1 MSFFFR
7 SLFSSLSLARI
18 DLAKVGMVRVDLA
31 RVGCSVLLMGILL
44 ASQHVSARP
53 KIGLALGGGGAKGAA
68 HIGVL
73 RVLEQYK
80 IPIDYIAGTSI
91 GSVVGGM
98 YASGL
103 TVDEIQTIMLETS
116 WADGYSDRIPREHLS
131 WRDKQ
136 QSDQFNIPLEIGL
149 ERDQLKMPGGLLYGQ
164 AATKLLRQAIGE
176 HPNFKS
182 FDDLVTPYR
191 AIATDLASYK
201 AVIID
206 RGSLITAMRAS
217 SSIPGVLAPEKVN
230 NLLLV
235 DGGITINLPVSIV
248 REMGADIIIAV
259 DIGSELLPSEELNST
274 FSVMGQ
280 LSSFLT
286 SSNTLIQRKELLEQ
300 DFLIKPDIFG
310 LSTTDWSTAGVA
322 FSRGEAA
329 ANEQVEELSKLGLKE
344 ELFDA
349 YLLNRQKD
357 RQQLLA
363 RMDKP
368 ITGIVLNN
376 KSKVS
381 DELILEQVDL
391 IVGERVAAEH
401 VNEAVDRLYSLNEFQ
416 LVDAYTQLEG
426 DDKTLHVVS
435 EKKSWGPNILQFGIG
450 WEDDLGNNSDLN
462 FNIAY
467 TLGELTEHGG
477 ELRSELRMGSQRSFG
492 TEFYWPLEPTRK
504 FYSSSR
510 YSLSSFQWNYYVEGS
525 PLIPIDQQFQRLSQ
539 GIGFNYTQPGFVEF
553 GLTTDLGQFSDTIL
567 LGGSINYFTYGGYL
581 KFGFDTLDSL
591 DFPTEGNYFSFSYT
605 LRNEDVDD
613 HEVIA
618 KQSGAGHVQSL
629 VVDVNWKGA
638 LKFGNHSV
646 VAKATYAEAFTEED
660 NESIYISYL
669 GGFLNLSGYQKNA
682 LTGTKKAFV
691 AGIYQLDLGKSFFN
705 LDEFPLYLGVS
716 LEAGN
721 VWQYKSVDQND
732 LILAHSLYLGT
743 DTALGPIAM
752 GYGQT
757 DDDSQAFYFYLGK
770 SF

>member
-1 MSFFFR
+1 MRYFFCSKSLR
-7 SLFSSLSLARI
+7 SP
-18 DLAKVGMVRVDLA
+18 LAKVGLVKINFV
-31 RVGCSVLLMGILL
+31 SVVFNVFLIGLLLS
-44 ASQHVSARP
+44 ASSANARP

-73 RVLEQYK
+73 SVLEQHN

-103 TVDEIQTIMLETS
+103 TVDEIQTIMLKTS
-116 WADGYSDRIPREHLS
+116 WADGYSDRIPREDLS

-149 ERDQLKMPGGLLYGQ
+149 ERDQLKIPVGLLYGQ
-164 AATKLLRQAIGE
+164 AATRLLRQAVGE
-176 HPNFKS
+176 HPNFDS

-206 RGSLITAMRAS
+206 SGSLITAMRAS
-217 SSIPGVLAPEKVN
+217 SSIPGVLAPEKIN
-230 NLLLV
+230 DLLLV

-259 DIGSELLPSEELNST
+259 DIGSELLPSEQLGST

-286 SSNTLIQRKELLEQ
+286 SSNTLVQRKELSVQ
-300 DFLIKPDIFG
+300 DFLIKPDIVG
-310 LSTTDWSTAGVA
+310 LSTTDWSTAEIA
-322 FSRGEAA
+322 FARGQAA
-329 ANEQVEELSKLGLKE
+329 ANLNVEKLSKLGLQQDV
-344 ELFDA
+344 FDA
-349 YLLNRQKD
+349 YLLKRQEARKK
-357 RQQLLA
+357 LLS

-368 ITGIVLNN
+368 IAGIVLNN
-376 KSKVS
+376 KSSVS
-381 DELILEQVDL
+381 DELILQQIDL
-391 IVGERVAAEH
+391 LVGERVGAKQI
-401 VNEAVDRLYSLNEFQ
+401 NGAVDRLYSLNEFQ
-416 LVDAYTQLEG
+416 LVDAYTQLE
-426 DDKTLHVVS
+426 DDETTLHVVS
-435 EKKSWGPNILQFGIG
+435 EEKSWGPNILQFGIG
-450 WEDDLGNNSDLN
+450 WEDDLDNQSDLN

-492 TEFYWPLEPTRK
+492 SEFYWPLEPTRK

-510 YSLSSFQWNYYVEGS
+510 YGVSSFQWDYYVEGA
-525 PLIPIDQQFQRLSQ
+525 PLVPIDQQFQRLSQ
-539 GIGFNYTQPGFVEF
+539 GIGFNYTQSGFMEIGF
-553 GLTTDLGQFSDTIL
+553 TTDLGQFSDPIL
-567 LGGSINYFTYGGYL
+567 LGGSIDYFTYGGYF
-581 KFGFDTLDSL
+581 KFGIDTLDSL
-591 DFPTEGNYFSFSYT
+591 DFPTEGNYFSLSYT
-605 LRNEDVDD
+605 LHNENVDD
-613 HEVIA
+613 HEVIT
-618 KQSGAGHVQSL
+618 KQAGRDYIQSL

-638 LKFGNHSV
+638 LKFGNHAV
-646 VAKATYAEAFTEED
+646 VAKASYSEAFTEED

-682 LTGTKKAFV
+682 LAGAKKAFV
-691 AGIYQLDLGKSFFN
+691 AGIYQFDLGRSFFS

-721 VWQYKSVDQND
+721 VWQLEGVDQDD
-732 LILAHSLYLGT
+732 LILANSLYLGT
-743 DTALGPIAM
+743 DTTLGPIAL
-752 GYGQT
+752 GYGRT

>member
-1 MSFFFR
+1 MSYFFC
-7 SLFSSLSLARI
+7 SKLPVLSLVKI
-18 DLAKVGMVRVDLA
+18 DLAKIDL
-31 RVGCSVLLMGILL
+31 VKVVFSLLLIGILL
-44 ASQHVSARP
+44 VVESANARP

-73 RVLEQYK
+73 RVLEQHN

-116 WADGYSDRIPREHLS
+116 WADGYSDRIPRENLS

-164 AATKLLRQAIGE
+164 AATKLLRQAMGE
-176 HPNFKS
+176 HPNFDS

-217 SSIPGVLAPEKVN
+217 SSIPGVLAPERVN
-230 NLLLV
+230 DLLLV

-259 DIGSELLPSEELNST
+259 DIGSELLPSEELGST

-286 SSNTLIQRKELLEQ
+286 NSNTLLQRKELSAQ

-322 FSRGEAA
+322 FTRGQVA
-329 ANEQVEELSKLGLKE
+329 ANSQVEKLSKLGLPQD
-344 ELFDA
+344 LFDA
-349 YLLNRQKD
+349 YLLKRQEG
-357 RQQLLA
+357 RERLLA

-368 ITGIVLNN
+368 IAGIVLNN
-376 KSKVS
+376 KSSVS
-381 DELILEQVDL
+381 DELILQQIDL
-391 IVGERVAAEH
+391 VIGERVGAKQI
-401 VNEAVDRLYSLNEFQ
+401 NEAVDRLYSLNEFQ
-416 LVDAYTQLEG
+416 LVDAYTHLEG
-426 DDKTLHVVS
+426 DEKSLHVVS
-435 EKKSWGPNILQFGIG
+435 EEKSWGPNILQFGIG
-450 WEDDLGNNSDLN
+450 WEDDLDNQSDLN

-492 TEFYWPLEPTRK
+492 SEFYWPLEPTRK

-510 YSLSSFQWNYYVEGS
+510 YGLSSFQWDYYVEGS
-525 PLIPIDQQFQRLSQ
+525 ALVPIDQQFQRLSQ
-539 GIGFNYTQPGFVEF
+539 GFGFNYTQPGFMEI
-553 GLTTDLGQFSDTIL
+553 GLTTDLGQFSDPIL
-567 LGGSINYFTYGGYL
+567 LGGSINYFTYGGYF

-613 HEVIA
+613 HEVIT
-618 KQSGAGHVQSL
+618 KQAGADYIQSL

-638 LKFGNHSV
+638 LKFGNHAV
-646 VAKATYAEAFTEED
+646 VAKASYSEAFTEKE

-682 LTGTKKAFV
+682 LAGAKKAFA
-691 AGIYQLDLGKSFFN
+691 AGIYQFDLGRSFFN
-705 LDEFPLYLGVS
+705 LDEFPLYLGLS

-721 VWQYKSVDQND
+721 VWQLEGIDQGE
-732 LILAHSLYLGT
+732 LIIANSLYLGT
-743 DTALGPIAM
+743 DTALGPIAL
-752 GYGQT
+752 GYGRT

>member
-1 MSFFFR
+1 MRYFLFCK
-7 SLFSSLSLARI
+7 SLRLP
-18 DLAKVGMVRVDLA
+18 LAKVGQIKIDFVTPVFIFLL
-31 RVGCSVLLMGILL
+31 VGGLLL
-44 ASQHVSARP
+44 ANSANARP

-73 RVLEQYK
+73 RVLEQHN

-103 TVDEIQTIMLETS
+103 TVDEIQTLMLKTS
-116 WADGYSDRIPREHLS
+116 WADGYSDRIPREDLS

-136 QSDQFNIPLEIGL
+136 QSDQFNIPFEIGL
-149 ERDQLKMPGGLLYGQ
+149 ERDRLKIPGGLLYGQ
-164 AATKLLRQAIGE
+164 AATKLLRQAVGE
-176 HPNFKS
+176 HPNFDS

-217 SSIPGVLAPEKVN
+217 SSIPGVLAPEKIN
-230 NLLLV
+230 DLLLV

-286 SSNTLIQRKELLEQ
+286 SSNTLIQRKELSVQ
-300 DFLIKPDIFG
+300 DFLIKPDIVG
-310 LSTTDWSTAGVA
+310 LSTTDWSTTGIA
-322 FSRGEAA
+322 FARGQAA
-329 ANEQVEELSKLGLKE
+329 ANLHVEKLSKLGLQQDV
-344 ELFDA
+344 FDA
-349 YLLNRQKD
+349 YLLKRQED
-357 RQQLLA
+357 RKKLLS

-376 KSKVS
+376 KSSVS
-381 DELILEQVDL
+381 DELILQQIDLKVD
-391 IVGERVAAEH
+391 ERVGAKKI
-401 VNEAVDRLYSLNEFQ
+401 NDAVDRLYLLNEFQ
-416 LVDAYTQLEG
+416 RVDAFTQLKG
-426 DDKTLHVVS
+426 DEKILHVVS
-435 EKKSWGPNILQFGIG
+435 EEKSWGPNILQFGIG
-450 WEDDLGNNSDLN
+450 WEDDLDNQSDLN

-467 TLGELTEHGG
+467 TLSELTEHGG
-477 ELRSELRMGSQRSFG
+477 ALRSELRMGAQRSFG
-492 TEFYWPLEPTRK
+492 SEFYWPLEPTRK

-510 YSLSSFQWNYYVEGS
+510 YGLNSFQWDYFVEGS
-525 PLIPIDQQFQRLSQ
+525 PLVPIDQQFQRLSQ
-539 GIGFNYTQPGFVEF
+539 GIGFNYTQSGFMEI
-553 GLTTDLGQFSDTIL
+553 GLTTDLGQFSDPIL
-567 LGGSINYFTYGGYL
+567 LGGSINYFTYGGYF
-581 KFGFDTLDSL
+581 KFGIDTLDSL
-591 DFPTEGNYFSFSYT
+591 DFPTQGNYFSFSYA
-605 LRNEDVDD
+605 LHKEDVDD
-613 HEVIA
+613 HEVIM
-618 KQSGAGHVQSL
+618 KQAGRGYIQSL

-638 LKFGNHSV
+638 LKFGNHAV
-646 VAKATYAEAFTEED
+646 VAKASYSEAFTEEG

-682 LTGTKKAFV
+682 LAGAKKVFV
-691 AGIYQLDLGKSFFN
+691 AGIYQFDLGRGFFS

-721 VWQYKSVDQND
+721 VWQLEGVDQDD
-732 LILAHSLYLGT
+732 LLFANSLYLGT
-743 DTALGPIAM
+743 DTTLGPIAL
-752 GYGQT
+752 GYGRT